1 MVTQERLKELF
12 DYQDGNLVWKV
23 ARGRLAKVGQ
33 VAGCFEEKLGYIRIR
48 ISGKS
53 YLLHRVIFMYHNG
66 FVSDVIDHINGNT
79 LDNRIEN
86 LRVATK
92 QQNCLNR
99 KTNRNNSSGCKNVS
113 WHKRKQIWCVSI
125 SVNGKKKSF
134 GGYDD
139 LELAD
144 LVAQEVR
151 DKYYKEFSRKIDN

>member
-1 MVTQERLKELF
+1 MVTQEQLKELF
-12 DYQDGNLVWKV
+12 DYQDGNLIYKTN
-23 ARGRLAKVGQ
+23 RGRLAKVGQ
-33 VAGCFEEKLGYIRIR
+33 RAGASDEKLGYIRVR
-48 ISGKS
+48 LNSKN
-53 YLLHRVIFMYHNG
+53 YLLHRLVFMYHHG

-99 KTNRNNSSGCKNVS
+99 ETNKNNSSGCKNVS
-113 WHKRKQIWCVSI
+113 WHKRKQLWCVSI

-134 GGYDD
+134 GSYDN

-144 LVAQEVR
+144 LVAQEAR
-151 DKYYKEFSRKIDN
+151 DKYYKEFSRKD